1 MSYEYYNQHALEFF
15 EGTINADVSVLV
27 NKFLSY
33 LKPGSTILDAGCGIG
48 RDTKTFLDAGFKV
61 VAFDASSEM
70 VKISSE
76 YTGQET
82 LLMKFNEMDFDNQ
95 FDSIWASASLLHVK
109 KVDMDSI
116 FTKLHKALKENGI
129 LYVSYKLKDQDYSKD
144 NRDFSCYTETGFTEF
159 IEQYHLFKIID
170 LWTST
175 DVRVDRSDEE
185 WLNCLLMKY

>member
-82 LLMKFNEMDFDNQ
+82 LLMKFEEMGFDNQ
-95 FDSIWASASLLHVK
+95 FDGIWASASLLHVK
-109 KVDMDSI
+109 KEDMSSV
-116 FTKLHKALKENGI
+116 FTKLHKALKEDGI

-144 NRDFSCYTETGFTEF
+144 DRDFSCYTEVGFTEF
-159 IEQYHLFKIID
+159 IEQNLLFKIVD
-170 LWTST
+170 LWTSK
-175 DVRVDRSDEE
+175 DVRQNREDEY
-185 WLNCLLMKY
+185 WLNSILKNI